1 MPITFNN
8 YNFSPVIYTV
18 IENGNIAAEV
28 GVATLT
34 IIPNG
39 GYTVTAADFS
49 LDPGFSNQ
57 YVSTV
62 TFAQSGLNVICSI
75 VFLPGA
81 IMPSDN
87 VTIPLC
93 IIGEAELALKTIQGT
108 YTSTIS
114 PNITPVSQSNV
125 NYSNSGT
132 LGQNELLFTK
142 TYTAASGHYLV
153 NPSLTVTNGI
163 ISNYNIVE
171 TPTYNSSGDLTS
183 IKFDVYYTYPQVNA
197 SGDTISI
204 VVASKALF
212 VPVPKIT
219 SWNLLTTNI
228 SPNGE
233 LRNITLFGGIGA
245 TFTIAVSNGSTSYNL
260 AVNETIGASGSFTAP
275 ITFPIVSSNV
285 VYTITLSGDI
295 ASPFAQQNP
304 IVLNQ
309 YATTPTITIAASSS
323 NSITGFTSVQATGNS
338 FAQPANLYLSSVS
351 TLVVSPT
358 TSNITYNDSIG
369 IDNFKFTENVGTNPT
384 VNGAVSNSSTVAI
397 DNATGVLAGDQ
408 FNLANPSNLAPF
420 EYSITNVSGN
430 TLTVTPNITVAD
442 NIALGIYRNR
452 GNIINDVTVSATQIN
467 NHKISLDLSVG
478 VEQFGDADV
487 TFTLDLDE
495 IIDVTS
501 LSQVFG
507 PFGFGYNASSYA
519 TACCTM
525 TSVPRYLDSNALS
538 TATKVYTDAQGNT
551 LAPAGYYSFNG
562 NYRQWNG
569 SAFTSL
575 QTTLC
580 PSCFTTLTLCYSS
593 TSAANLCCN
602 NSTTVTVYVAAGQ
615 TFENNTGMYS
625 NSSLTAAAPNGFYSN
640 NTCNIQTP

>member
-1 MPITFNN
+1 MPTTFNN
-8 YNFSPVIYTV
+8 YNFSPAIYTV
-18 IENGNIAAEV
+18 AENGNISAEV

-34 IIPNG
+34 IIPNS

-62 TFAQSGLNVICSI
+62 TFAQSGVNVICSI

-81 IMPSDN
+81 SMPSNN

-93 IIGEAELALKTIQGT
+93 IIGEAELALKTVQGT

-114 PNITPVSQSNV
+114 PNITPVSQSNIV
-125 NYSNSGT
+125 YSNSGT

-142 TYTAASGHYLV
+142 TYTAASGHYLT
-153 NPSLTVTNGI
+153 NPSLSVTNGI

-183 IKFDVYYTYPQVNA
+183 IQFSVYYTYPEINA

-204 VVASKALF
+204 VVGSKALF
-212 VPVPKIT
+212 VPVQEIT

-228 SPNGE
+228 NPGGE
-233 LRNITLFGGIGA
+233 LRNITLFGGAGA
-245 TFTIAVSNGSTSYNL
+245 TFTIAVSNGTTSYNL
-260 AVNETIGASGSFTAP
+260 ATNQTIDASGLFTIP
-275 ITFPIVSSNV
+275 ITFPSSSTNV

-295 ASPFAQQNP
+295 ASPFTQPNP

-309 YATTPTITIAASSS
+309 YALTPTITIAASSNNNIS
-323 NSITGFTSVQATGNS
+323 GFVNAQATGNS
-338 FAQPANLYLSSVS
+338 FEQPSNLYITSTSTLAVSPNTSSIVYNGSIENSNFKFTQTVGTNTTVNGTVTNSS
-351 TLVVSPT
+351 TLVV
-358 TSNITYNDSIG
+358 D
-369 IDNFKFTENVGTNPT
+369 D
-384 VNGAVSNSSTVAI
+384 
-397 DNATGVLAGDQ
+397 ATGVLAGDK
-408 FNLANPSNLAPF
+408 FNLTTGSNLAPF

-430 TLTVTPNITVAD
+430 NLTVSPNITASND
-442 NIALGIYRNR
+442 TSLFIYRNK
-452 GNIINDVTVSATQIN
+452 GNIIDDVTAIATQVNNYTISMDVSARVAN
-467 NHKISLDLSVG
+467 
-478 VEQFGDADV
+478 FGDADV

-501 LSQVFG
+501 ASQVFG
-507 PFGFGYNASSYA
+507 PFGLGLSSVDGA
-519 TACCTM
+519 TACC
-525 TSVPRYLDSNALS
+525 SVVSQIRYLNSNSLTTATEMYTDSNGS
-538 TATKVYTDAQGNT
+538 T
-551 LAPAGYYSFNG
+551 LAPAGFYSFDG
-562 NYRQWNG
+562 NYRYWNG
-569 SAFTSL
+569 TIFTSAL
-575 QTTLC
+575 ISAC

-602 NSTTVTVYVAAGQ
+602 NSNTVTVYVALGQ

-625 NSSLTAAAPNGFYSN
+625 NQSLTTAAADVFYSS
-640 NTCNIQTP
+640 NTCNTQTP

>member
-1 MPITFNN
+1 MPETFNN
-8 YNFSPVIYTV
+8 YNFSSVTYTA
-18 IENGNIAAEV
+18 IENGNIAAEI

-34 IIPNG
+34 IMPNS

-57 YVSTV
+57 YVSAV

-81 IMPSDN
+81 TMPSDN

-93 IIGEAELALKTIQGT
+93 IIGEAEPALKTIQGT

-153 NPSLTVTNGI
+153 NPSLNVTNGI
-163 ISNYNIVE
+163 MSNYNIVE

-212 VPVPKIT
+212 VPVLEIT
-219 SWNLLTTNI
+219 SYSMLETNI
-228 SPNGE
+228 LPAGE
-233 LRNITLFGGIGA
+233 LR
-245 TFTIAVSNGSTSYNL
+245 
-260 AVNETIGASGSFTAP
+260 P
-275 ITFPIVSSNV
+275 ITFFGTAGAVFSVVVSSTPGGSYTLISNQTLGPSGLFTANIIFPPTTADV
-285 VYTITLSGDI
+285 VYSITISGNI
-295 ASPFAQQNP
+295 ANPFVQPNP

-309 YATTPTITIAASSS
+309 YVGVPVITLTASSS
-323 NSITGFTSVQATGNS
+323 NGITGFVNATQSGNAFS
-338 FAQPANLYLSSVS
+338 QPTGVTLNSTS
-351 TLVVSPT
+351 TLAVPNSNTLTYGGVIDL
-358 TSNITYNDSIG
+358 SNILYTGFIG
-369 IDNFKFTENVGTNPT
+369 ANPAVAANVT
-384 VNGAVSNSSTVAI
+384 NSSTVTLV
-397 DNATGVLAGDQ
+397 DATGVLAGDRITS
-408 FNLANPSNLAPF
+408 SNIGLAPF
-420 EYSITNVSGN
+420 QHAITNVSGN
-430 TLTVTPNITVAD
+430 VLTVTPNITAT
-442 NIALGIYRNR
+442 AGSGLGIWRQN
-452 GNIINDVTVSATQIN
+452 GNV
-467 NHKISLDLSVG
+467 ISDAQLSVTQTNAYT
-478 VEQFGDADV
+478 VQATFNATVNNFGDSDV
-487 TFTLDLDE
+487 TFTLDLDS
-495 IIDVTS
+495 IFDVVS
-501 LSQVFG
+501 SSQVFG
-507 PFGFGYNASSYA
+507 PFGFGYNANSGPS
-519 TACCTM
+519 ACCSM
-525 TSVPRYLDSNALS
+525 TSVARYLDSNSLS
-538 TATKVYTDAQGNT
+538 TATKMYTDAQGNT

-562 NYRQWNG
+562 DYRYFNG
-569 SAFTSL
+569 TIFTSAL
-575 QTTLC
+575 MAVC

-593 TSAANLCCN
+593 TSAANLCCS

-625 NSSLTAAAPNGFYSN
+625 NSSLTSAAPNGFYSN
-640 NTCNIQTP
+640 NTCNTQTP

>member
-1 MPITFNN
+1 MPETFNN
-8 YNFSPVIYTV
+8 YNFSSVTYTV
-18 IENGNIAAEV
+18 IENGNIAAEI

-34 IIPNG
+34 IIPNS

-57 YVSTV
+57 YVSAV

-81 IMPSDN
+81 TMPSDN

-93 IIGEAELALKTIQGT
+93 IIGEAEPALKTIQGT

-153 NPSLTVTNGI
+153 NPSLNITNGI
-163 ISNYNIVE
+163 MSNYNIVE

-212 VPVPKIT
+212 VPVLEIT
-219 SWNLLTTNI
+219 SYSMLETNI
-228 SPNGE
+228 LPAGE
-233 LRNITLFGGIGA
+233 LR
-245 TFTIAVSNGSTSYNL
+245 
-260 AVNETIGASGSFTAP
+260 P
-275 ITFPIVSSNV
+275 ITFFGTAGAVFSVVVSSTPGGSYTLISNQTLGPSGLFTANIIFPPTTADV
-285 VYTITLSGDI
+285 VYSITISGNI
-295 ASPFAQQNP
+295 ANPFVQPNP

-309 YATTPTITIAASSS
+309 YVGVPVITLTASSS
-323 NSITGFTSVQATGNS
+323 NGITGFVNATQSGNAFS
-338 FAQPANLYLSSVS
+338 QPTGVTLNSTS
-351 TLVVSPT
+351 TLAVPNSNTLTYGGVIDL
-358 TSNITYNDSIG
+358 SNILYTGFIG
-369 IDNFKFTENVGTNPT
+369 ANPAVAANVT
-384 VNGAVSNSSTVAI
+384 NSSTVTLV
-397 DNATGVLAGDQ
+397 DATGVLAGDRITS
-408 FNLANPSNLAPF
+408 SNIGLAPF
-420 EYSITNVSGN
+420 QHAITNVSGN
-430 TLTVTPNITVAD
+430 VLTVTPNITAT
-442 NIALGIYRNR
+442 AGSGLGIWRQN
-452 GNIINDVTVSATQIN
+452 GNV
-467 NHKISLDLSVG
+467 ISDAQLSVTQTNAYT
-478 VEQFGDADV
+478 VQATFNATVNNFGDSDV
-487 TFTLDLDE
+487 TFTLDLDS
-495 IIDVTS
+495 IFDVVS
-501 LSQVFG
+501 SSQVFG
-507 PFGFGYNASSYA
+507 PFGFGYNANSGPS
-519 TACCTM
+519 ACCSM
-525 TSVPRYLDSNALS
+525 TSVARYLDSNSLS
-538 TATKVYTDAQGNT
+538 TATKMYTDAQGNT

-562 NYRQWNG
+562 DYRYFNG
-569 SAFTSL
+569 TIFTSAL
-575 QTTLC
+575 MAVC

-593 TSAANLCCN
+593 TSAANLCCS

-625 NSSLTAAAPNGFYSN
+625 NSSLTSAAPNGFYSN
-640 NTCNIQTP
+640 NTCNTQTP

>member
-1 MPITFNN
+1 MPETFNN
-8 YNFSPVIYTV
+8 YNFSSVTYTV
-18 IENGNIAAEV
+18 IENGNIAAEI

-34 IIPNG
+34 IMPNS

-57 YVSTV
+57 YVSAV

-81 IMPSDN
+81 TMPSDN

-93 IIGEAELALKTIQGT
+93 IIGEAEPALKTIQGT

-153 NPSLTVTNGI
+153 NPSLNVTNGI
-163 ISNYNIVE
+163 MSNYNIVE

-212 VPVPKIT
+212 VPVLEIT
-219 SWNLLTTNI
+219 SYSMLETNI
-228 SPNGE
+228 LPAGE
-233 LRNITLFGGIGA
+233 LR
-245 TFTIAVSNGSTSYNL
+245 
-260 AVNETIGASGSFTAP
+260 P
-275 ITFPIVSSNV
+275 ITFFGTAGAVFSVVVSSTPGGSYTLISNQTLGPSGLFTANIIFPPTTADV
-285 VYTITLSGDI
+285 VYSITISGNI
-295 ASPFAQQNP
+295 ANPFVQPNP

-309 YATTPTITIAASSS
+309 YVGVPVITLTASSS
-323 NSITGFTSVQATGNS
+323 NGITGFVNATQSGNAFS
-338 FAQPANLYLSSVS
+338 QPTGVTLNSTS
-351 TLVVSPT
+351 TLAVPNSNTLTYGGVIDL
-358 TSNITYNDSIG
+358 SNILYTGFIG
-369 IDNFKFTENVGTNPT
+369 ANPAVAANVT
-384 VNGAVSNSSTVAI
+384 NSSTVTLV
-397 DNATGVLAGDQ
+397 DATGVLAGDRITS
-408 FNLANPSNLAPF
+408 SNIGLAPF
-420 EYSITNVSGN
+420 QHAITNVSGN
-430 TLTVTPNITVAD
+430 VLTVTPNITAT
-442 NIALGIYRNR
+442 AGSGLGIWRQN
-452 GNIINDVTVSATQIN
+452 GNV
-467 NHKISLDLSVG
+467 ISDAQLSVTQTNAYT
-478 VEQFGDADV
+478 VQATFNATVNNFGDSDV
-487 TFTLDLDE
+487 TFTLDLDS
-495 IIDVTS
+495 IFDVVS
-501 LSQVFG
+501 SSQVFG
-507 PFGFGYNASSYA
+507 PFGFGYNANSGPS
-519 TACCTM
+519 ACCSM
-525 TSVPRYLDSNALS
+525 TSVARYLDSNSLS
-538 TATKVYTDAQGNT
+538 TATKMYTDAQGNT

-562 NYRQWNG
+562 DYRYFNG
-569 SAFTSL
+569 TIFTSAL
-575 QTTLC
+575 MAVC

-593 TSAANLCCN
+593 TSAANLCCS

-625 NSSLTAAAPNGFYSN
+625 NSSLTSAAPNGFYSN
-640 NTCNIQTP
+640 NTCNTQTP